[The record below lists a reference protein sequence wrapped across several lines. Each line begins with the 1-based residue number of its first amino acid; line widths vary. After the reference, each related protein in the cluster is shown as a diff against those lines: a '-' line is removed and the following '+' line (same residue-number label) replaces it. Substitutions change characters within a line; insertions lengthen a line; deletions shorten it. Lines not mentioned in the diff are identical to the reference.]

1 MEEAA
6 REKTMTSERNIY
18 RKIDWIMVGCYLL
31 LIIFGWVNIYASS
44 YEVESANI
52 FSLHQRSGMQM
63 LWIGITTIAIAL
75 ILFVIN
81 PRFYFSF
88 TWWFYLFVVLL
99 LIAVLVVGKEVNG
112 SKSWIALG
120 GFRFQPS
127 EFSKITTSLALAS
140 IIGRYNF
147 KISNLPDLAKVLI
160 TILIPAG
167 LIILEPDAGTM
178 MVYCGFVF
186 MLYRE
191 GLTGWIIS
199 FSLMIVLLFV
209 LTLKFTPG
217 TAILVL
223 LGIYGVMKGV
233 LEKKVAEHVLLYG
246 AIITPLA
253 FIPKLLKWEPL
264 HKLYEFGPQYF
275 ILFFCVVVIA
285 VSLFLNKR
293 SNRPVNLKYLVMTF
307 VCSTLFIFSVQMIF
321 DKVLKEHHRD
331 RIENLLGITQDLKG
345 AGYNVHQ
352 SKIAIGS
359 GGFSGKGY
367 LQGTQTKFKF
377 VPEQSTDFIFC
388 TIGEEWGFLGSL
400 GLLALFFTLILRII
414 HNAEKHTDRSI
425 RVYGYCVACCLFM
438 HVFINI
444 SMTIGLFPVVGIP
457 LPFISYGGTSFLS
470 FSILLFIF
478 IRLDLERWK

>member
-1 MEEAA
+1 
-6 REKTMTSERNIY
+6 
-18 RKIDWIMVGCYLL
+18 MVGCYLL

-112 SKSWIALG
+112 SKSWITLG

-199 FSLMIVLLFV
+199 FALMIVLLFV

>member
-1 MEEAA
+1 
-6 REKTMTSERNIY
+6 MTTDRNIY
-18 RKIDWIMVGCYLL
+18 RKIDWVMVVCYLL
-31 LIIFGWVNIYASS
+31 LILFGWINIYASS

-52 FSLHQRSGMQM
+52 FSLSQRSGMQM
-63 LWIGITTIAIAL
+63 LWMGISLVAIAL

-81 PRFYFSF
+81 PRIYFSL

-99 LIAVLVVGKEVNG
+99 LVAVLVVGKEVNG

-147 KISNLPDLAKVLI
+147 KITHLPDLAKVLV
-160 TILIPAG
+160 TLLIPAG

-199 FSLMIVLLFV
+199 FAFLIVLLFV
-209 LTLKFTPG
+209 ITLKFTPG
-217 TAILVL
+217 SAILVL
-223 LGIYGVMKGV
+223 LAIYGIMKGI
-233 LEKKVAEHVLLYG
+233 LSKQTFSHILTYG
-246 AIITPLA
+246 AIITALA
-253 FIPKLLKWEPL
+253 FIPKILQLEFL
-264 HKLYEFGPQYF
+264 AKLNAIGPQYF
-275 ILFFCVVVIA
+275 ILLFTVPVI
-285 VSLFLNKR
+285 VGSIIRNRK
-293 SNRPVNLKYLVMTF
+293 SNRKIKLKYLVLTF
-307 VCSTLFIFSVQMIF
+307 ICSVIFIFSVQIIF
-321 DKVLKEHHRD
+321 NKVLKEHHRD

-359 GGFSGKGY
+359 GGFTGKGY

-388 TIGEEWGFLGSL
+388 TIGEEWGFVGSVI
-400 GLLALFFTLILRII
+400 LLTLFLTLILRII
-414 HNAEKHTDRSI
+414 SNAEKHTDRSI

-444 SMTIGLFPVVGIP
+444 AMTIGLFPVVGIP

-470 FSILLFIF
+470 FTTLLFIF

>member
-1 MEEAA
+1 
-6 REKTMTSERNIY
+6 
-18 RKIDWIMVGCYLL
+18 MVVCYLL
-31 LIIFGWVNIYASS
+31 LILFGWINIYASS
-44 YEVESANI
+44 YEVESASI
-52 FSLHQRSGMQM
+52 FSLGQRSGMQM
-63 LWIGITTIAIAL
+63 LWIGVSFIAIA
-75 ILFVIN
+75 IIMFVIN

-88 TWWFYLFVVLL
+88 TWWFYLIAILL
-99 LIAVLVVGKEVNG
+99 LVAVLVVGKEVNG
-112 SKSWIALG
+112 SKSWIAIG

-140 IIGRYNF
+140 IIGKYNF
-147 KISNLPDLAKVLI
+147 KISNISDLAKVLL
-160 TILIPAG
+160 TLFIPAV
-167 LIILEPDAGTM
+167 LIMLEPDAGTM
-178 MVYCGFVF
+178 MVYCGFIF

-199 FSLMIVLLFV
+199 FAFMIVLLFV
-209 LTLKFTPG
+209 VTLKFTPG

-223 LGIYGVMKGV
+223 LGIYGIMKGI
-233 LEKKVAEHVLLYG
+233 LSKKVAEHVLLYG
-246 AIITPLA
+246 VIIAALS
-253 FIPKLLKWEPL
+253 FIPMLLRWEPL
-264 HKLYEFGPQYF
+264 NRLNEFGPHYF
-275 ILFFCVVVIA
+275 ILLFAAITVI
-285 VSLFLNKR
+285 VSLVLHKR
-293 SNRPVNLKYLVMTF
+293 GSRQYNLKYLALTM
-307 VCSTLFIFSVQMIF
+307 VCAVTFIFSVQMIF

-331 RIENLLGITQDLKG
+331 RIENLLGITEDLQG

-359 GGFSGKGY
+359 GGVSGKGY

-388 TIGEEWGFLGSL
+388 TIGEEWGFVGSV
-400 GLLALFFTLILRII
+400 GLLALFFTLIFRII

-470 FSILLFIF
+470 FTILLFIF

>member
-1 MEEAA
+1 
-6 REKTMTSERNIY
+6 
-18 RKIDWIMVGCYLL
+18 MVGCYLL

-99 LIAVLVVGKEVNG
+99 LVAVLVVGKEVNG

-199 FSLMIVLLFV
+199 FALMIVLLFV

-253 FIPKLLKWEPL
+253 FIPKLLRWEPL

>member
-1 MEEAA
+1 
-6 REKTMTSERNIY
+6 
-18 RKIDWIMVGCYLL
+18 MVVCYLL
-31 LIIFGWVNIYASS
+31 LILFGWINIYASS
-44 YEVESANI
+44 YEVESASI
-52 FSLHQRSGMQM
+52 FSLGQRSGMQM
-63 LWIGITTIAIAL
+63 LWIGVSFIAIA
-75 ILFVIN
+75 IIMFVIN

-88 TWWFYLFVVLL
+88 TWWFYLIAILL
-99 LIAVLVVGKEVNG
+99 LVAVLVVGKEVNG
-112 SKSWIALG
+112 SKSWIAIG

-140 IIGRYNF
+140 IIGKYNF
-147 KISNLPDLAKVLI
+147 KISNISDLAKVLL
-160 TILIPAG
+160 TLFIPAV
-167 LIILEPDAGTM
+167 LIMLEPDAGTM
-178 MVYCGFVF
+178 MVYCGFIF

-199 FSLMIVLLFV
+199 FAFMIVLLFV
-209 LTLKFTPG
+209 VTLKFTPG

-223 LGIYGVMKGV
+223 LGIYGIMKGI
-233 LEKKVAEHVLLYG
+233 LSKKVAEHVLLYG
-246 AIITPLA
+246 VIIAALS
-253 FIPKLLKWEPL
+253 FIPMLLRWEPL
-264 HKLYEFGPQYF
+264 NRLNEFGPHYF
-275 ILFFCVVVIA
+275 ILLFAAITVI
-285 VSLFLNKR
+285 VSLVRHKR
-293 SNRPVNLKYLVMTF
+293 GSRQYNLKYLALTM
-307 VCSTLFIFSVQMIF
+307 VCAVTFIFSVQMIF

-331 RIENLLGITQDLKG
+331 RIENLLGITEDLQG

-388 TIGEEWGFLGSL
+388 TIGEEWGFVGSV
-400 GLLALFFTLILRII
+400 GLLALFFTLIFRII

-470 FSILLFIF
+470 FTILLFIF

>member
-1 MEEAA
+1 
-6 REKTMTSERNIY
+6 MTSERNIY

-112 SKSWIALG
+112 SKSWIAIG

-199 FSLMIVLLFV
+199 FALMIVLLFV

-253 FIPKLLKWEPL
+253 FIPKLLKLEPL

>member
-1 MEEAA
+1 
-6 REKTMTSERNIY
+6 MTTDRNIY
-18 RKIDWIMVGCYLL
+18 RKIDWVMVVCYLL
-31 LIIFGWVNIYASS
+31 LILFGWINIYASS

-52 FSLHQRSGMQM
+52 FSLSQRSGMQM
-63 LWIGITTIAIAL
+63 LWMGISMVAIAL

-81 PRFYFSF
+81 PRIYFSL

-99 LIAVLVVGKEVNG
+99 LVAVLVVGKEVNG

-147 KISNLPDLAKVLI
+147 KITHLPDLVKVLV
-160 TILIPAG
+160 TLLIPAG

-199 FSLMIVLLFV
+199 FAFLIVLLFV
-209 LTLKFTPG
+209 ITLKFTPG
-217 TAILVL
+217 SAILVL
-223 LGIYGVMKGV
+223 LAIYGIMKGI
-233 LEKKVAEHVLLYG
+233 LSKQTFSHILTYG
-246 AIITPLA
+246 AIITALA
-253 FIPKLLKWEPL
+253 FIPKILQLEFL
-264 HKLYEFGPQYF
+264 AKLNAIGPHYF
-275 ILFFCVVVIA
+275 ILLFTVPVI
-285 VSLFLNKR
+285 VGSMLRNRK
-293 SNRPVNLKYLVMTF
+293 SNRKIRLKYLVLTF
-307 VCSTLFIFSVQMIF
+307 ICSVIFIFSVQIIF
-321 DKVLKEHHRD
+321 NKVLKEHHRD

-359 GGFSGKGY
+359 GGLTGKGY

-388 TIGEEWGFLGSL
+388 TIGEEWGFVGSIV
-400 GLLALFFTLILRII
+400 LLTLFLTLILRII
-414 HNAEKHTDRSI
+414 SNAEKHTDRSI

-444 SMTIGLFPVVGIP
+444 AMTIGLFPVVGIP

-470 FSILLFIF
+470 FTTLLFIF

>member
-1 MEEAA
+1 
-6 REKTMTSERNIY
+6 MTTDRNIY
-18 RKIDWIMVGCYLL
+18 RKIDWVMVVCYLL
-31 LIIFGWVNIYASS
+31 LILFGWINIYASS

-52 FSLHQRSGMQM
+52 FSLSQRSGMQM
-63 LWIGITTIAIAL
+63 LWMGISMVAIAL

-81 PRFYFSF
+81 PRIYFSL

-99 LIAVLVVGKEVNG
+99 LVAVLVVGKEVNG

-147 KISNLPDLAKVLI
+147 KITHLPDLVKVLV
-160 TILIPAG
+160 TLLIPAG

-199 FSLMIVLLFV
+199 FAFLIVLLFV
-209 LTLKFTPG
+209 ITLKFTPG
-217 TAILVL
+217 SAILVL
-223 LGIYGVMKGV
+223 LAIYGIMKGI
-233 LEKKVAEHVLLYG
+233 LSKQTFSHILTYG
-246 AIITPLA
+246 AIITALA
-253 FIPKLLKWEPL
+253 FIPKILQLEFL
-264 HKLYEFGPQYF
+264 AKLNAIGPHYF
-275 ILFFCVVVIA
+275 ILLFTAPVI
-285 VSLFLNKR
+285 VGSIVRNRK
-293 SNRPVNLKYLVMTF
+293 SNRKIRLKYLVLTF
-307 VCSTLFIFSVQMIF
+307 ICSVIFIFSVQIIF
-321 DKVLKEHHRD
+321 NKVLKEHHRD

-359 GGFSGKGY
+359 GGLTGKGY

-388 TIGEEWGFLGSL
+388 TIGEEWGFVGSIV
-400 GLLALFFTLILRII
+400 LLTLFLTLILRII
-414 HNAEKHTDRSI
+414 SNAEKHTDRSI

-444 SMTIGLFPVVGIP
+444 AMTIGLFPVVGIP

-470 FSILLFIF
+470 FTTLLFIF

>member
-1 MEEAA
+1 
-6 REKTMTSERNIY
+6 MTTDRNIY
-18 RKIDWIMVGCYLL
+18 RKIDWVMVVCYLL
-31 LIIFGWVNIYASS
+31 LILFGWINIYASS

-52 FSLHQRSGMQM
+52 FSLSQRSGMQM
-63 LWIGITTIAIAL
+63 LWMGISMVAIAL

-81 PRFYFSF
+81 PRIYFSL

-99 LIAVLVVGKEVNG
+99 LVAVLVVGKEVNG

-147 KISNLPDLAKVLI
+147 KITHLPDLVKVLV
-160 TILIPAG
+160 TLLIPAG

-199 FSLMIVLLFV
+199 FAFLIVLLFV
-209 LTLKFTPG
+209 ITLKFTPG
-217 TAILVL
+217 SAILVL
-223 LGIYGVMKGV
+223 LAIYGIMKGI
-233 LEKKVAEHVLLYG
+233 LSKQTFSHILTYG
-246 AIITPLA
+246 AIITALA
-253 FIPKLLKWEPL
+253 FIPKILQLEFL
-264 HKLYEFGPQYF
+264 AKLNAIGPQYF
-275 ILFFCVVVIA
+275 ILLFTVPVI
-285 VSLFLNKR
+285 VGSIVRNRK
-293 SNRPVNLKYLVMTF
+293 SNRKIRLKYLVLTF
-307 VCSTLFIFSVQMIF
+307 ICSVIFIFSVQIIF
-321 DKVLKEHHRD
+321 NKVLKEHHRD

-359 GGFSGKGY
+359 GGLTGKGY

-388 TIGEEWGFLGSL
+388 TIGEEWGFVGSIV
-400 GLLALFFTLILRII
+400 LLTLFLTLILRII
-414 HNAEKHTDRSI
+414 SNAEKHTDRSI

-444 SMTIGLFPVVGIP
+444 AMTIGLFPVVGIP

-470 FSILLFIF
+470 FTTLLFIF

>member
-1 MEEAA
+1 
-6 REKTMTSERNIY
+6 
-18 RKIDWIMVGCYLL
+18 MVGCYLL

-112 SKSWIALG
+112 SKSWITLG

-160 TILIPAG
+160 TIFIPAG

-199 FSLMIVLLFV
+199 FALMIVLLFV

-253 FIPKLLKWEPL
+253 FIPKLLRWEPL

-275 ILFFCVVVIA
+275 ILFFCIVVIA

-388 TIGEEWGFLGSL
+388 TIGEEWGFLGSF

>member
-1 MEEAA
+1 
-6 REKTMTSERNIY
+6 
-18 RKIDWIMVGCYLL
+18 MVGCYLL

-112 SKSWIALG
+112 SKSWIAIG

-199 FSLMIVLLFV
+199 FALMIVLLFV

-253 FIPKLLKWEPL
+253 FIPKLLKLEPL

>member
-1 MEEAA
+1 
-6 REKTMTSERNIY
+6 
-18 RKIDWIMVGCYLL
+18 MVGCYLL
-31 LIIFGWVNIYASS
+31 LILFGWVNIYASS

-52 FSLHQRSGMQM
+52 FSLQQRSGMQM
-63 LWIGITTIAIAL
+63 LWIGITSIAIIL

-88 TWWFYLFVVLL
+88 TWWFYLFVALL

-140 IIGRYNF
+140 IIGKYNF

-199 FSLMIVLLFV
+199 FALLIVLLFV

-233 LEKKVAEHVLLYG
+233 MEKKVAEHILMYG

-253 FIPKLLKWEPL
+253 FIPKLLRWEPL
-264 HKLYEFGPQYF
+264 HKLYEFGPEYI
-275 ILFFCVVVIA
+275 ILFFCIVVIA
-285 VSLFLNKR
+285 VSLILNKR
-293 SNRPVNLKYLVMTF
+293 SNRPNNLRYLVLTF

>member
-1 MEEAA
+1 
-6 REKTMTSERNIY
+6 MTTDRNIY
-18 RKIDWIMVGCYLL
+18 RKIDWVMVVCYLL
-31 LIIFGWVNIYASS
+31 LILFGWINIYASS

-52 FSLHQRSGMQM
+52 FSLSQRSGMQM
-63 LWIGITTIAIAL
+63 LWMGISMVAIAL

-81 PRFYFSF
+81 PRIYFSL

-99 LIAVLVVGKEVNG
+99 LVAVLVVGKEVNG

-147 KISNLPDLAKVLI
+147 KITHLPDLARVLV
-160 TILIPAG
+160 TLLIPAG

-199 FSLMIVLLFV
+199 FAFLIVLLFV
-209 LTLKFTPG
+209 ITLKFTPG
-217 TAILVL
+217 SAILVL
-223 LGIYGVMKGV
+223 LAIYGIMKGI
-233 LEKKVAEHVLLYG
+233 LSKQTFSHILTYG
-246 AIITPLA
+246 AIIIALA
-253 FIPKLLKWEPL
+253 FIPKILQLEFL
-264 HKLYEFGPQYF
+264 AKLNAIGPQYF
-275 ILFFCVVVIA
+275 ILLFTVPVI
-285 VSLFLNKR
+285 VGSIVRNRK
-293 SNRPVNLKYLVMTF
+293 SNRKIRLKYLVLTF
-307 VCSTLFIFSVQMIF
+307 ICSVIFIFSVQIIF
-321 DKVLKEHHRD
+321 NKVLKEHHRD

-359 GGFSGKGY
+359 GGFTGKGY

-388 TIGEEWGFLGSL
+388 TIGEEWGFVGSMV
-400 GLLALFFTLILRII
+400 LLALFLTLILRII
-414 HNAEKHTDRSI
+414 SNAEKHTDRSI

-444 SMTIGLFPVVGIP
+444 AMTIGLFPVVGIP

-470 FSILLFIF
+470 FTTLLFIF

>member
-1 MEEAA
+1 
-6 REKTMTSERNIY
+6 MTSGRNIY
-18 RKIDWIMVGCYLL
+18 KKIDWIMVVCYLL
-31 LIIFGWVNIYASS
+31 LILFGWINIYASS
-44 YEVESANI
+44 YEVESASI
-52 FSLHQRSGMQM
+52 FSLGQRSGMQM
-63 LWIGITTIAIAL
+63 LWIGVSFIAIA
-75 ILFVIN
+75 IIMFVIN

-88 TWWFYLFVVLL
+88 TWWFYLIAILL
-99 LIAVLVVGKEVNG
+99 LVAVLVVGKEVNG
-112 SKSWIALG
+112 SKSWIAIG

-140 IIGRYNF
+140 IIGKYNF
-147 KISNLPDLAKVLI
+147 KISNISDLAKVLL
-160 TILIPAG
+160 TLFIPAV
-167 LIILEPDAGTM
+167 LIMLEPDAGTM
-178 MVYCGFVF
+178 MVYCGFIF

-199 FSLMIVLLFV
+199 FAFMIVLLFV
-209 LTLKFTPG
+209 VTLKFTPG

-223 LGIYGVMKGV
+223 LGIYGIMKGI
-233 LEKKVAEHVLLYG
+233 LSKKVAEHVLLYG
-246 AIITPLA
+246 VIIAALS
-253 FIPKLLKWEPL
+253 FIPMLLRWEPL
-264 HKLYEFGPQYF
+264 NRLNEFGPHYF
-275 ILFFCVVVIA
+275 ILLFAAITVI
-285 VSLFLNKR
+285 VSLVLHKR
-293 SNRPVNLKYLVMTF
+293 GSRQYNLKYLALTM
-307 VCSTLFIFSVQMIF
+307 VCAVTFIFSVQMIF

-331 RIENLLGITQDLKG
+331 RIENLLGITEDLQG

-388 TIGEEWGFLGSL
+388 TIGEEWGFVGSV
-400 GLLALFFTLILRII
+400 GLLALFFTLIFRII

-470 FSILLFIF
+470 FTILLFIF

>member
-1 MEEAA
+1 
-6 REKTMTSERNIY
+6 
-18 RKIDWIMVGCYLL
+18 MVGCYLL

-199 FSLMIVLLFV
+199 FALMIVLLFV

-253 FIPKLLKWEPL
+253 FIPKLLRWEPL

>member
-1 MEEAA
+1 
-6 REKTMTSERNIY
+6 MTTDRNIY
-18 RKIDWIMVGCYLL
+18 RKIDWVMVVCYLL
-31 LIIFGWVNIYASS
+31 LILFGWINIYASS

-52 FSLHQRSGMQM
+52 FSLSQRSGMQM
-63 LWIGITTIAIAL
+63 LWMGISMVAIAL

-81 PRFYFSF
+81 PRIYFSL

-99 LIAVLVVGKEVNG
+99 LVAVLVVGKEVNG

-147 KISNLPDLAKVLI
+147 KITHLPDLAKVLV
-160 TILIPAG
+160 TLLIPAG

-199 FSLMIVLLFV
+199 FAFLIVLLFV
-209 LTLKFTPG
+209 ITLKFTPG
-217 TAILVL
+217 SAILVL
-223 LGIYGVMKGV
+223 LAIYGIMKGI
-233 LEKKVAEHVLLYG
+233 LSKQTFSHILTYG
-246 AIITPLA
+246 AIITALA
-253 FIPKLLKWEPL
+253 FIPKILQWEFL
-264 HKLYEFGPQYF
+264 AKLNSIGPQYF
-275 ILFFCVVVIA
+275 ILLFTVPVI
-285 VSLFLNKR
+285 VGSIIRNRK
-293 SNRPVNLKYLVMTF
+293 SNRKIKLKYLVLTF
-307 VCSTLFIFSVQMIF
+307 ICSVIFIFSVQIIF
-321 DKVLKEHHRD
+321 NKVLKEHHRD

-359 GGFSGKGY
+359 GGLTGKGY

-388 TIGEEWGFLGSL
+388 TIGEEWGFVGSVV
-400 GLLALFFTLILRII
+400 LLTLFLTLILRII
-414 HNAEKHTDRSI
+414 SNAEKHTDRSI

-444 SMTIGLFPVVGIP
+444 AMTIGLFPVVGIP

-470 FSILLFIF
+470 FTTLLFIF

>member
-1 MEEAA
+1 
-6 REKTMTSERNIY
+6 MTTDRNIY
-18 RKIDWIMVGCYLL
+18 RKIDWVMVVCYLL
-31 LIIFGWVNIYASS
+31 LILFGWINIYASS
-44 YEVESANI
+44 YEVESADI
-52 FSLHQRSGMQM
+52 FSLSQRSGMQM
-63 LWIGITTIAIAL
+63 LWMGISMVAIAL

-81 PRFYFSF
+81 PRIYFSL

-147 KISNLPDLAKVLI
+147 KITHLPDLAKVLV
-160 TILIPAG
+160 TLLIPAG

-199 FSLMIVLLFV
+199 FAFLIVLLFV
-209 LTLKFTPG
+209 ITLKFTPG
-217 TAILVL
+217 SAILVL
-223 LGIYGVMKGV
+223 LAIYGIMKGI
-233 LEKKVAEHVLLYG
+233 LSKQTFSHILTYG
-246 AIITPLA
+246 AIITALA
-253 FIPKLLKWEPL
+253 FIPKILQWEFL
-264 HKLYEFGPQYF
+264 AKLNAIGPQYF
-275 ILFFCVVVIA
+275 ILLFTVPVI
-285 VSLFLNKR
+285 VGSIIRNRK
-293 SNRPVNLKYLVMTF
+293 SNRKIRLKYLVLTF
-307 VCSTLFIFSVQMIF
+307 ICSVIFIFSVQIIF
-321 DKVLKEHHRD
+321 NKVLKEHHRD

-359 GGFSGKGY
+359 GGLTGKGY

-388 TIGEEWGFLGSL
+388 TIGEEWGFVGSIV
-400 GLLALFFTLILRII
+400 LLTLFLTLILRII
-414 HNAEKHTDRSI
+414 SNAEKHTDRSI

-444 SMTIGLFPVVGIP
+444 AMTIGLFPVVGIP

-470 FSILLFIF
+470 FTTLLFIF

>member
-1 MEEAA
+1 
-6 REKTMTSERNIY
+6 MTTDSNIY
-18 RKIDWIMVGCYLL
+18 KKIDWVMVICYLL
-31 LIIFGWVNIYASS
+31 LIVFGWLNIYASS
-44 YEVESANI
+44 YDGESANI
-52 FSLHQRSGMQM
+52 FSLGQRSGMQM
-63 LWIGITTIAIAL
+63 LWIGITFIVIAL

-81 PRFYFSF
+81 PRLYFSF
-88 TWWFYLFVVLL
+88 TWWFYLAVVLL
-99 LIAVLVVGKEVNG
+99 LVLVLLVGKEVNG
-112 SKSWIALG
+112 SKSWIDIG

-140 IIGRYNF
+140 IIGKYNF
-147 KISNLPDLAKVLI
+147 KISNIPDAARVLV
-160 TILIPAG
+160 TILIPMG

-186 MLYRE
+186 MLFRE

-199 FSLMIVLLFV
+199 FAFLIILLFV
-209 LTLKFTPG
+209 VTLKFTPG
-217 TAILVL
+217 TAILL
-223 LGIYGVMKGV
+223 LLAIYGIMKGIIT
-233 LEKKVAEHVLLYG
+233 KHVAEHVLLYG
-246 AIITPLA
+246 IIITILA
-253 FIPKLLKWEPL
+253 FVPRLLSWEPL
-264 HKLYEFGPQYF
+264 QFLGKIGPEYF
-275 ILFFCVVVIA
+275 ILLLSTIVI
-285 VSLFLNKR
+285 VTSLILNKKSKR
-293 SNRPVNLKYLVMTF
+293 IYNLKYLVLTYI
-307 VCSTLFIFSVQMIF
+307 CSLILIFSVQIIF

-359 GGFSGKGY
+359 GGLSGKGF

-388 TIGEEWGFLGSL
+388 TIGEEWGFLGSI
-400 GLLALFFTLILRII
+400 GLLALFFTLIFRII
-414 HNAEKHTDRSI
+414 QNAEKHMDRSI

>member
-1 MEEAA
+1 
-6 REKTMTSERNIY
+6 MTSERNIY
-18 RKIDWIMVGCYLL
+18 RKIDWVMVGCYLL

-44 YEVESANI
+44 YEMESANI
-52 FSLHQRSGMQM
+52 FSLQQRSGMQM
-63 LWIGITTIAIAL
+63 LWIGITSIAIVF
-75 ILFVIN
+75 ILFVIK

-88 TWWFYLFVVLL
+88 TWWFYLFVALL
-99 LIAVLVVGKEVNG
+99 LVAVLVVGKEVNG

-140 IIGRYNF
+140 IIGKYNF
-147 KISNLPDLAKVLI
+147 KISNLPDLAKVLV

-199 FSLMIVLLFV
+199 FALLIVLLFV

-253 FIPKLLKWEPL
+253 FIPKLLRWEPL
-264 HKLYEFGPQYF
+264 HKLYEFGPEYF
-275 ILFFCVVVIA
+275 ILFFCIVVIA
-285 VSLFLNKR
+285 VSLVLNKR
-293 SNRPVNLKYLVMTF
+293 RKRQSSLRYLVLTF

-359 GGFSGKGY
+359 GGLVGKGY

-388 TIGEEWGFLGSL
+388 TIGEEWGFVGSL
-400 GLLALFFTLILRII
+400 GLLVLFFTLILRII
-414 HNAEKHTDRSI
+414 QNAEKHTDRSI

>member
-1 MEEAA
+1 
-6 REKTMTSERNIY
+6 
-18 RKIDWIMVGCYLL
+18 MVGCYLL

-44 YEVESANI
+44 YEMESANI
-52 FSLHQRSGMQM
+52 FSLQQRSGMQM
-63 LWIGITTIAIAL
+63 LWIGITSIAIVF

-88 TWWFYLFVVLL
+88 TWWFYLFVALL
-99 LIAVLVVGKEVNG
+99 LVAVLVVGKEVNG

-140 IIGRYNF
+140 IIGKYNF
-147 KISNLPDLAKVLI
+147 KISNLPDLAKVLV

-199 FSLMIVLLFV
+199 FALLIVLLFV

-253 FIPKLLKWEPL
+253 FIPKLLRWEPL
-264 HKLYEFGPQYF
+264 HKLYEFGPEYF
-275 ILFFCVVVIA
+275 ILFFCIVVIA
-285 VSLFLNKR
+285 VSLVLNKR
-293 SNRPVNLKYLVMTF
+293 RKRQSSLRYLVLTF

-359 GGFSGKGY
+359 GGLVGKGY

-388 TIGEEWGFLGSL
+388 TIGEEWGFVGSL
-400 GLLALFFTLILRII
+400 GLLVLFFTLILRII
-414 HNAEKHTDRSI
+414 QNAEKHTDRSI

>member
-1 MEEAA
+1 
-6 REKTMTSERNIY
+6 MTSERNIY
-18 RKIDWIMVGCYLL
+18 RKIDWVMVGCYLL
-31 LIIFGWVNIYASS
+31 LILFGWVNIYASS

-52 FSLHQRSGMQM
+52 FSLQQRSGMQM
-63 LWIGITTIAIAL
+63 LWIGITSIAIVL

-88 TWWFYLFVVLL
+88 TWWFYLFVALL

-140 IIGRYNF
+140 IIGKYNF

-199 FSLMIVLLFV
+199 FALMIVLLFV

-253 FIPKLLKWEPL
+253 FIPKLLRWEPL
-264 HKLYEFGPQYF
+264 HKLYEFGPEYI
-275 ILFFCVVVIA
+275 ILFFCIVVIA
-285 VSLFLNKR
+285 VSLILNKR
-293 SNRPVNLKYLVMTF
+293 SNRPNNLRYLVLTF

-359 GGFSGKGY
+359 GGLAGKGY

-388 TIGEEWGFLGSL
+388 TIGEEWGFVGSL
-400 GLLALFFTLILRII
+400 GLLVLFFTLILRII

>member
-1 MEEAA
+1 VEEAA

-199 FSLMIVLLFV
+199 FALMIVLLFV

-253 FIPKLLKWEPL
+253 FIPKLLRWEPL

-307 VCSTLFIFSVQMIF
+307 ANDCA
-321 DKVLKEHHRD
+321 R
-331 RIENLLGITQDLKG
+331 
-345 AGYNVHQ
+345 
-352 SKIAIGS
+352 
-359 GGFSGKGY
+359 
-367 LQGTQTKFKF
+367 
-377 VPEQSTDFIFC
+377 
-388 TIGEEWGFLGSL
+388 
-400 GLLALFFTLILRII
+400 
-414 HNAEKHTDRSI
+414 
-425 RVYGYCVACCLFM
+425 
-438 HVFINI
+438 
-444 SMTIGLFPVVGIP
+444 
-457 LPFISYGGTSFLS
+457 PFA
-470 FSILLFIF
+470 SILLRDTSPSGEATPTILNLSTVMGLGVDLLSN
-478 IRLDLERWK
+478 IRPKSSCTLLSS

>member
-1 MEEAA
+1 
-6 REKTMTSERNIY
+6 
-18 RKIDWIMVGCYLL
+18 MVVCYLL
-31 LIIFGWVNIYASS
+31 LILFGWINIYASS

-52 FSLHQRSGMQM
+52 FSLSQRSGMQM
-63 LWIGITTIAIAL
+63 LWMGISMVAIAL

-81 PRFYFSF
+81 PRIYFSL

-99 LIAVLVVGKEVNG
+99 LVAVLVVGKEVNG

-147 KISNLPDLAKVLI
+147 KITHLPDLVKVLV
-160 TILIPAG
+160 TLLIPAG

-199 FSLMIVLLFV
+199 FAFLIVLLFV
-209 LTLKFTPG
+209 ITLKFTPG
-217 TAILVL
+217 SAILVL
-223 LGIYGVMKGV
+223 LAIYGIMKGI
-233 LEKKVAEHVLLYG
+233 LSKQTFSHILTYG
-246 AIITPLA
+246 AIITALA
-253 FIPKLLKWEPL
+253 FIPKILQLEFL
-264 HKLYEFGPQYF
+264 AKLNAIGPHYF
-275 ILFFCVVVIA
+275 ILLFTAPVI
-285 VSLFLNKR
+285 VGSIVRNRK
-293 SNRPVNLKYLVMTF
+293 SNRKIRLKYLVLTF
-307 VCSTLFIFSVQMIF
+307 ICSVIFIFSVQIIF
-321 DKVLKEHHRD
+321 NKVLKEHHRD

-359 GGFSGKGY
+359 GGLTGKGY

-388 TIGEEWGFLGSL
+388 TIGEEWGFVGSIV
-400 GLLALFFTLILRII
+400 LLTLFLTLILRII
-414 HNAEKHTDRSI
+414 SNAEKHTDRSI

-444 SMTIGLFPVVGIP
+444 AMTIGLFPVVGIP

-470 FSILLFIF
+470 FTTLLFIF

>member
-1 MEEAA
+1 
-6 REKTMTSERNIY
+6 MTSERNIY
-18 RKIDWIMVGCYLL
+18 RKIDWVMVGCYLL

-199 FSLMIVLLFV
+199 FALLIVLLFV
-209 LTLKFTPG
+209 LTLKFTPR

-253 FIPKLLKWEPL
+253 FIPKLLRWEPL

>member
-1 MEEAA
+1 
-6 REKTMTSERNIY
+6 MTSERNIY
-18 RKIDWIMVGCYLL
+18 RKIDWVMVGCYLL
-31 LIIFGWVNIYASS
+31 LILFGWVNIYASS

-52 FSLHQRSGMQM
+52 FSLQQRSGMQM
-63 LWIGITTIAIAL
+63 LWIGITSIAIIL

-88 TWWFYLFVVLL
+88 TWWFYLFVALL

-140 IIGRYNF
+140 IIGKYNF

-199 FSLMIVLLFV
+199 FALLIVLLFV

-233 LEKKVAEHVLLYG
+233 MEKKVAEHILMYG

-253 FIPKLLKWEPL
+253 FIPKLLRWEPL
-264 HKLYEFGPQYF
+264 HKLYEFGPEYI
-275 ILFFCVVVIA
+275 ILFFCIVVIA
-285 VSLFLNKR
+285 VSLILNKR
-293 SNRPVNLKYLVMTF
+293 SNRPNNLRYLVLTF

>member
-1 MEEAA
+1 
-6 REKTMTSERNIY
+6 
-18 RKIDWIMVGCYLL
+18 MVGCYLL

-199 FSLMIVLLFV
+199 FALMIVLLFV

-253 FIPKLLKWEPL
+253 FIPKLLRWEPL

-275 ILFFCVVVIA
+275 ILFFCAVVIA

-293 SNRPVNLKYLVMTF
+293 SNRPVNLKYLAMTF

>member
-1 MEEAA
+1 
-6 REKTMTSERNIY
+6 MTTDRNIY
-18 RKIDWIMVGCYLL
+18 RKIDWVMVVCYLL
-31 LIIFGWVNIYASS
+31 LILFGWINIYASS

-52 FSLHQRSGMQM
+52 FSLSQRSGMQM
-63 LWIGITTIAIAL
+63 LWMGISLVAIAL

-81 PRFYFSF
+81 PRIYFSL

-147 KISNLPDLAKVLI
+147 KITHLPDLAKVLV
-160 TILIPAG
+160 TLLIPAG

-199 FSLMIVLLFV
+199 FAFLIVLLFV
-209 LTLKFTPG
+209 ITLKFTPG
-217 TAILVL
+217 SAILVL
-223 LGIYGVMKGV
+223 LAIYGIMKGI
-233 LEKKVAEHVLLYG
+233 LSKQTFSHILTYG
-246 AIITPLA
+246 AIITALA
-253 FIPKLLKWEPL
+253 FIPKILQWEFL
-264 HKLYEFGPQYF
+264 AKLNAIGPHYF
-275 ILFFCVVVIA
+275 ILLFTAPVI
-285 VSLFLNKR
+285 VGSMLRNRK
-293 SNRPVNLKYLVMTF
+293 SNRKIKLKYLVLTF
-307 VCSTLFIFSVQMIF
+307 ICSVIFIFSVQIIF
-321 DKVLKEHHRD
+321 NKVLKEHHRD

-359 GGFSGKGY
+359 GGLTGKGY

-388 TIGEEWGFLGSL
+388 TIGEEWGFVGSIV
-400 GLLALFFTLILRII
+400 LLTLFLTLILRII
-414 HNAEKHTDRSI
+414 SNAEKHTDRSI

-444 SMTIGLFPVVGIP
+444 AMTIGLFPVVGIP

-470 FSILLFIF
+470 FTTLLFIF

>member
-1 MEEAA
+1 
-6 REKTMTSERNIY
+6 
-18 RKIDWIMVGCYLL
+18 MVGCYLL

-199 FSLMIVLLFV
+199 FALMIVLLFV

-233 LEKKVAEHVLLYG
+233 LEKKVAEHVLLYS

-253 FIPKLLKWEPL
+253 FIPKLLRWEPL

>member
-1 MEEAA
+1 
-6 REKTMTSERNIY
+6 
-18 RKIDWIMVGCYLL
+18 MVVCYLL
-31 LIIFGWVNIYASS
+31 LILFGWINIYASS

-52 FSLHQRSGMQM
+52 FSLSQRSGMQM
-63 LWIGITTIAIAL
+63 LWMGISMVAIAL

-81 PRFYFSF
+81 PRIYFSL

-99 LIAVLVVGKEVNG
+99 LVAVLVVGKEVNG

-147 KISNLPDLAKVLI
+147 KITHLPDLVKVLV
-160 TILIPAG
+160 TLLIPAG

-199 FSLMIVLLFV
+199 FAFLIVLLFV
-209 LTLKFTPG
+209 ITLKFTPG
-217 TAILVL
+217 SAILVL
-223 LGIYGVMKGV
+223 LAIYGIMKGI
-233 LEKKVAEHVLLYG
+233 LSKQTFSHILTYG
-246 AIITPLA
+246 AIITALA
-253 FIPKLLKWEPL
+253 FIPKILQLEFL
-264 HKLYEFGPQYF
+264 AKLNAIGPQYF
-275 ILFFCVVVIA
+275 ILLFTVPVI
-285 VSLFLNKR
+285 VGSIVRNRK
-293 SNRPVNLKYLVMTF
+293 SNRKIKLKYLVLTF
-307 VCSTLFIFSVQMIF
+307 ICSVIFIFSVQIIF
-321 DKVLKEHHRD
+321 NKVLKEHHRD

-359 GGFSGKGY
+359 GGLTGKGY

-388 TIGEEWGFLGSL
+388 TIGEEWGFVGSIV
-400 GLLALFFTLILRII
+400 LLTLFLTLILRII
-414 HNAEKHTDRSI
+414 SNAEKHTDRSI

-444 SMTIGLFPVVGIP
+444 AMTIGLFPVVGIP

-470 FSILLFIF
+470 FTTLLFIF

>member
-1 MEEAA
+1 
-6 REKTMTSERNIY
+6 
-18 RKIDWIMVGCYLL
+18 MVGCYLL
-31 LIIFGWVNIYASS
+31 LILFGWVNIYASS

-199 FSLMIVLLFV
+199 FALMIVLLFV

-253 FIPKLLKWEPL
+253 FIPKLLRWEPL
-264 HKLYEFGPQYF
+264 HKLYEFGPEYF
-275 ILFFCVVVIA
+275 ILFFCIVVIA
-285 VSLFLNKR
+285 VSLVLNKR
-293 SNRPVNLKYLVMTF
+293 RKRQSSLRYLVLTF

-359 GGFSGKGY
+359 GGLVGKGY

-400 GLLALFFTLILRII
+400 TLLALFFTLILRII

>member
-1 MEEAA
+1 
-6 REKTMTSERNIY
+6 
-18 RKIDWIMVGCYLL
+18 MVGCYLL

-199 FSLMIVLLFV
+199 FALMIVLLFV

>member
-1 MEEAA
+1 
-6 REKTMTSERNIY
+6 MTSGRNIY
-18 RKIDWIMVGCYLL
+18 KKIDWIMVVCYLL
-31 LIIFGWVNIYASS
+31 LILFGWINIYASS
-44 YEVESANI
+44 YEVESASI
-52 FSLHQRSGMQM
+52 FSLGQRSGMQM
-63 LWIGITTIAIAL
+63 LWIGVSFIAIA
-75 ILFVIN
+75 IIMFVIN

-88 TWWFYLFVVLL
+88 TWWFYLIAILL
-99 LIAVLVVGKEVNG
+99 LVAVLVVGKEVNG
-112 SKSWIALG
+112 SKSWIAIG

-140 IIGRYNF
+140 IIGKYNF
-147 KISNLPDLAKVLI
+147 KISNISDLAKVLL
-160 TILIPAG
+160 TLFIPAV
-167 LIILEPDAGTM
+167 LIMLEPDAGTM
-178 MVYCGFVF
+178 MVYCGFIF

-199 FSLMIVLLFV
+199 FAFMIVLLFV
-209 LTLKFTPG
+209 VTLKFTPG

-223 LGIYGVMKGV
+223 LGIYGIMKGI
-233 LEKKVAEHVLLYG
+233 LSKKVAEHVLLYG
-246 AIITPLA
+246 VIIAALS
-253 FIPKLLKWEPL
+253 FIPMLLRWEPL
-264 HKLYEFGPQYF
+264 NKLNEFGPHYF
-275 ILFFCVVVIA
+275 ILLFAAITVI
-285 VSLFLNKR
+285 VSLVLHKR
-293 SNRPVNLKYLVMTF
+293 GSRQYNLKYLALTM
-307 VCSTLFIFSVQMIF
+307 VCAVTFIFSVQMIF

-331 RIENLLGITQDLKG
+331 RIENLLGITEDLQG

-388 TIGEEWGFLGSL
+388 TIGEEWGFVGSV
-400 GLLALFFTLILRII
+400 GLLALFFTLIFRII

-470 FSILLFIF
+470 FTILLFIF

>member
-1 MEEAA
+1 
-6 REKTMTSERNIY
+6 MTTDRNIY
-18 RKIDWIMVGCYLL
+18 RKIDWVMVVCYLL
-31 LIIFGWVNIYASS
+31 LILFGWINIYASS

-52 FSLHQRSGMQM
+52 FSLSQRSGMQM
-63 LWIGITTIAIAL
+63 LWMGISMVAIAL

-81 PRFYFSF
+81 PRIYFSL

-99 LIAVLVVGKEVNG
+99 LVAVLVVGKEVNG

-147 KISNLPDLAKVLI
+147 KITHLPDLARVLV
-160 TILIPAG
+160 TLLIPAG

-199 FSLMIVLLFV
+199 FAFLIVLLFV
-209 LTLKFTPG
+209 ITLKFTPG
-217 TAILVL
+217 SAILVL
-223 LGIYGVMKGV
+223 LAIYGIMKGI
-233 LEKKVAEHVLLYG
+233 LSKQTFSHILTYG
-246 AIITPLA
+246 AIIIALA
-253 FIPKLLKWEPL
+253 FIPKILQLEFL
-264 HKLYEFGPQYF
+264 AKLNAIGPQYF
-275 ILFFCVVVIA
+275 ILLFTVPVI
-285 VSLFLNKR
+285 VGSIVRNRK
-293 SNRPVNLKYLVMTF
+293 SNRKIRLKYLVLTF
-307 VCSTLFIFSVQMIF
+307 ICSVIFIFSVQIIF
-321 DKVLKEHHRD
+321 NKVLKEHHRD

-359 GGFSGKGY
+359 GGLTGKGY

-388 TIGEEWGFLGSL
+388 TIGEEWGFVGSMV
-400 GLLALFFTLILRII
+400 LLALFLTLILRII
-414 HNAEKHTDRSI
+414 SNAEKHTDRSI

-444 SMTIGLFPVVGIP
+444 AMTIGLFPVVGIP

-470 FSILLFIF
+470 FTTLLFIF

>member
-1 MEEAA
+1 
-6 REKTMTSERNIY
+6 MTTDRNIY
-18 RKIDWIMVGCYLL
+18 RKIDWVMVVCYLL
-31 LIIFGWVNIYASS
+31 LILFGWINIYASS

-52 FSLHQRSGMQM
+52 FSLSQRSGMQM
-63 LWIGITTIAIAL
+63 LWMGISMVAIAL

-81 PRFYFSF
+81 PRIYFSL

-99 LIAVLVVGKEVNG
+99 LVAVLVVGKEVNG

-147 KISNLPDLAKVLI
+147 KITHLPDLAKVLV
-160 TILIPAG
+160 TLLIPAG

-199 FSLMIVLLFV
+199 FAFLIVLLFV
-209 LTLKFTPG
+209 ITLKFTPG
-217 TAILVL
+217 SAILVL
-223 LGIYGVMKGV
+223 LAIYGIMKGI
-233 LEKKVAEHVLLYG
+233 LSKQTFSHILTYG
-246 AIITPLA
+246 AIITALA
-253 FIPKLLKWEPL
+253 FIPKILQWEFL
-264 HKLYEFGPQYF
+264 AKLNAIGPQYF
-275 ILFFCVVVIA
+275 ILLFTVPVI
-285 VSLFLNKR
+285 VGSIIRNRK
-293 SNRPVNLKYLVMTF
+293 SNRKIRLKYLVLTF
-307 VCSTLFIFSVQMIF
+307 ICSVIFIFSVQIIF
-321 DKVLKEHHRD
+321 NKVLKEHHRD

-359 GGFSGKGY
+359 GGLTGKGY

-388 TIGEEWGFLGSL
+388 TIGEEWGFVGSIV
-400 GLLALFFTLILRII
+400 LLTLFLTLILRII
-414 HNAEKHTDRSI
+414 SNAEKHTDRSI

-444 SMTIGLFPVVGIP
+444 AMTIGLFPVVGIP

-470 FSILLFIF
+470 FTTLLFIF

>member
-1 MEEAA
+1 
-6 REKTMTSERNIY
+6 
-18 RKIDWIMVGCYLL
+18 MVGCYLL

>member
-1 MEEAA
+1 
-6 REKTMTSERNIY
+6 MTADSNIY
-18 RKIDWIMVGCYLL
+18 RKLDWIMVGCYLL
-31 LIIFGWVNIYASS
+31 LILFGWINIYASS

-52 FSLHQRSGMQM
+52 FSLNQRSGMQM
-63 LWIGITTIAIAL
+63 LWIGITFIAIAL

-88 TWWFYLFVVLL
+88 TWWFYLMVVLL

-147 KISNLPDLAKVLI
+147 KISNLPDLAKVLV
-160 TILIPAG
+160 TLLIPAG

-199 FSLMIVLLFV
+199 FALMIVMLFV

-223 LGIYGVMKGV
+223 LGIYGLMKGIIS
-233 LEKKVAEHVLLYG
+233 KKVAEHVLLYG
-246 AIITPLA
+246 VIIAALS
-253 FIPKLLKWEPL
+253 FIPRLLRLEPL
-264 HKLYEFGPQYF
+264 MKLYEFGPQYF
-275 ILFFCVVVIA
+275 ILFFAVVVIA
-285 VSLFLNKR
+285 VSLLLNKK
-293 SNRPVNLKYLVMTF
+293 SNRPLKLKYLVMMF
-307 VCSTLFIFSVQMIF
+307 VCALVFIFSVQIIF

-359 GGFSGKGY
+359 GGFTGKGY

-388 TIGEEWGFLGSL
+388 TIGEEWGFVGSIV
-400 GLLALFFTLILRII
+400 LLALFFVLIFRII

>member
-1 MEEAA
+1 
-6 REKTMTSERNIY
+6 MTADSNIY
-18 RKIDWIMVGCYLL
+18 RKLDWIMVGCYLL
-31 LIIFGWVNIYASS
+31 LILFGWINIYASS

-52 FSLHQRSGMQM
+52 FSLNQRSGMQM
-63 LWIGITTIAIAL
+63 LWIGITFIAIAL

-88 TWWFYLFVVLL
+88 TWWFYLMVVLL

-147 KISNLPDLAKVLI
+147 KISNLPDLAKVLV
-160 TILIPAG
+160 TLLIPAG

-199 FSLMIVLLFV
+199 FALMIVMLFV

-223 LGIYGVMKGV
+223 LGIYGLMKGIIS
-233 LEKKVAEHVLLYG
+233 KKVAEHVLLYG
-246 AIITPLA
+246 VIIAALS
-253 FIPKLLKWEPL
+253 FIPRLLRLEPL
-264 HKLYEFGPQYF
+264 MKLYEFGPQYF
-275 ILFFCVVVIA
+275 ILFFAVVVIA
-285 VSLFLNKR
+285 VSLLLNKK
-293 SNRPVNLKYLVMTF
+293 SNRPLKLKYLVMMF
-307 VCSTLFIFSVQMIF
+307 VCALVFIFSVQIIF

-359 GGFSGKGY
+359 GGFTGKGY

-388 TIGEEWGFLGSL
+388 TIGEEWGFVGSIV
-400 GLLALFFTLILRII
+400 LLALFFILIFRII

>member
-1 MEEAA
+1 
-6 REKTMTSERNIY
+6 MTTDRNIY
-18 RKIDWIMVGCYLL
+18 RKIDWVMVVCYLL
-31 LIIFGWVNIYASS
+31 LILFGWINIYASS

-52 FSLHQRSGMQM
+52 FSLSQRSGMQM
-63 LWIGITTIAIAL
+63 LWMGISMVAIAL

-81 PRFYFSF
+81 PRIYFSL

-147 KISNLPDLAKVLI
+147 KITHLPDLAKVLV
-160 TILIPAG
+160 TLLIPAG

-199 FSLMIVLLFV
+199 FAFLIVLLFV
-209 LTLKFTPG
+209 ITLKFTPG
-217 TAILVL
+217 SAILVL
-223 LGIYGVMKGV
+223 LAIYGIMKGI
-233 LEKKVAEHVLLYG
+233 LSKQTFSHILIYG
-246 AIITPLA
+246 AIITALA
-253 FIPKLLKWEPL
+253 FIPKILQWEFL
-264 HKLYEFGPQYF
+264 AKLNAIGPQYF
-275 ILFFCVVVIA
+275 ILLFTVPVI
-285 VSLFLNKR
+285 VGSIIRNRK
-293 SNRPVNLKYLVMTF
+293 SNRKIRLKYLVLTF
-307 VCSTLFIFSVQMIF
+307 ICSVIFIFSVQIIF
-321 DKVLKEHHRD
+321 NKVLKEHHRD

-359 GGFSGKGY
+359 GGLTGKGY

-388 TIGEEWGFLGSL
+388 TIGEEWGFVGSIV
-400 GLLALFFTLILRII
+400 LLTLFLTLILRII
-414 HNAEKHTDRSI
+414 SNAEKHTDRSI

-444 SMTIGLFPVVGIP
+444 AMTIGLFPVVGIP

-470 FSILLFIF
+470 FTTLLFIF